1 MKLLSATDVAIAMAL
16 HNNSLRVVEC
26 EGRFGAYWSI
36 EDAFGII
43 EVALSADEA
52 DQRIGKIRAAL

>member
-16 HNNSLRVVEC
+16 KSGDLKVVEC
-26 EGRFGAYWSI
+26 EGRFGPYWAI
-36 EDAFGII
+36 EDGFGLI

-52 DQRIGKIRAAL
+52 DSRVSAIRAVI